1 MSGNRKKKD
10 TLIGAGSRDE
20 NGHSKDSDET
30 ANDVPDWRLEMRQEI
45 RSAIAEMRS
54 EVPLQLPLG
63 PSEID
68 AADVILESEPFV
80 DVMRRIE
87 SGGRANKTAI
97 RLAGITKEGNKQHFM
112 DMVEIREEV
121 EKAQFS
127 LKESIVLLFEEM
139 KKKKKVSFCIESLS
153 ISGYWF

>member
-20 NGHSKDSDET
+20 NGHSEDSDET

-45 RSAIAEMRS
+45 QSAITEMRS

-87 SGGRANKTAI
+87 LGGRANKTAI
-97 RLAGITKEGNKQHFM
+97 CLAGITKEGNKQHFM